1 MVVKKILPLFSYFF
15 HPLFISIY
23 AVLLFFYFGESYF
36 QYPQIYLV
44 IIQIVIVTIF
54 IPLTFYYL
62 LLSYGKVDSI
72 MLDKKSQRK
81 IPLLIHAILLF
92 VLISK
97 SITVDNL
104 IELHYFFLGS
114 LISTI
119 IAFLLIYKGIKASL
133 HLIGMTALT
142 VFAIGISLHFQI
154 RMLLLIVVLLLLNG
168 FVASSRLI
176 MKAHTNN
183 ELFIGSLVGIIPQ
196 AILFYFWV

>member
-1 MVVKKILPLFSYFF
+1 MKKVLPLFSYLF

-36 QYPQIYLV
+36 EYQQIYLV
-44 IIQIVIVTIF
+44 LIQIVIVTIF

-81 IPLLIHAILLF
+81 IPLLIHAVLLY
-92 VLISK
+92 VLITK

-104 IELHYFFLGS
+104 NELHYFFLGS

-119 IAFLLIYKGIKASL
+119 VALLLIYVGVKASL
-133 HLIGMTALT
+133 HLIGTTALT
-142 VFAIGISLHFQI
+142 VFVIGISLHFQV
-154 RMLLLIVVLLLLNG
+154 RMLLIIVILLLLNG
-168 FVASSRLI
+168 VVASSRLI

-196 AILFYFWV
+196 SILFYFWV

>member
-1 MVVKKILPLFSYFF
+1 MKKVLPLFSYLF

-36 QYPQIYLV
+36 EYQQIYLV
-44 IIQIVIVTIF
+44 LIQIVIVTIF

-81 IPLLIHAILLF
+81 VPLLIHSVLLF
-92 VLISK
+92 VLITK

-119 IAFLLIYKGIKASL
+119 VAFLLIYAGIKASL
-133 HLIGMTALT
+133 HLIGTTALT
-142 VFAIGISLHFQI
+142 VFVIGISLHFQI
-154 RMLLLIVVLLLLNG
+154 RMLLIIVVLLLLNG
-168 FVASSRLI
+168 VVASSRLI

-183 ELFIGSLVGIIPQ
+183 ELFTGSLVGIIPQ
-196 AILFYFWV
+196 SILFYFWV

>member
-1 MVVKKILPLFSYFF
+1 M
-15 HPLFISIY
+15 
-23 AVLLFFYFGESYF
+23 
-36 QYPQIYLV
+36 
-44 IIQIVIVTIF
+44 IVTVF

-72 MLDKKSQRK
+72 MLDKKAQRK
-81 IPLLIHAILLF
+81 IPLLIHAVLLF

-97 SITVDNL
+97 SITVNNL

-119 IAFLLIYKGIKASL
+119 LAFLLIFKGIKASL
-133 HLIGMTALT
+133 HLVGMTALT

-154 RMLLLIVVLLLLNG
+154 RMLFLIVILLFLSG
-168 FVASSRLI
+168 IVASSRLF

-183 ELFIGSLVGIIPQ
+183 ELFIGSLIGIIPQ
-196 AILFYFWV
+196 VALYYYWV

>member
-1 MVVKKILPLFSYFF
+1 LKKALPLFSYLF

-23 AVLLFFYFGESYF
+23 AVLLFFYFSESYF
-36 QYPQIYLV
+36 EYQQIYLV
-44 IIQIVIVTIF
+44 IIQIVLVTIF

-81 IPLLIHAILLF
+81 IPLLIHAVLLF

-97 SITVDNL
+97 SITLDNL
-104 IELHYFFLGS
+104 KELHFFFLGS

-119 IAFLLIYKGIKASL
+119 AAFLLIYAGVKASL
-133 HLIGMTALT
+133 HLIGTTALT

-168 FVASSRLI
+168 VVASSRLV

-196 AILFYFWV
+196 AVLFYFWV

>member
-1 MVVKKILPLFSYFF
+1 
-15 HPLFISIY
+15 
-23 AVLLFFYFGESYF
+23 LLFFYFGESYF
-36 QYPQIYLV
+36 EYTQIYLV

-54 IPLTFYYL
+54 IPLTFYYF
-62 LLSYGKVDSI
+62 LLSYGKVDSV
-72 MLDKKSQRK
+72 MLDKKAQRK
-81 IPLLIHAILLF
+81 MPLLIHAVLLF

-119 IAFLLIYKGIKASL
+119 LAFLLIFRNVKASL
-133 HLIGMTALT
+133 HLIGMAALT

-154 RMLLLIVVLLLLNG
+154 RMLFLIIILLFLSGI
-168 FVASSRLI
+168 VASSRLF

-183 ELFIGSLVGIIPQ
+183 ELFVGSLIGIIPQ
-196 AILFYFWV
+196 VALFYFWV

>member
-1 MVVKKILPLFSYFF
+1 
-15 HPLFISIY
+15 
-23 AVLLFFYFGESYF
+23 LFFYFGESYF
-36 QYPQIYLV
+36 EYQQIYLV

-72 MLDKKSQRK
+72 MLAKKSQRK
-81 IPLLIHAILLF
+81 IPLLIHAVLLF

-119 IAFLLIYKGIKASL
+119 VAFLLIYKEIKASL
-133 HLIGMTALT
+133 HLIGMTALS
-142 VFAIGISLHFQI
+142 VFAIGISLHFQV
-154 RMLLLIVVLLLLNG
+154 RMLLLIVVLLFLNG
-168 FVASSRLI
+168 IVASSRLI
-176 MKAHTNN
+176 MKAHTNT

-196 AILFYFWV
+196 VILFYFWV